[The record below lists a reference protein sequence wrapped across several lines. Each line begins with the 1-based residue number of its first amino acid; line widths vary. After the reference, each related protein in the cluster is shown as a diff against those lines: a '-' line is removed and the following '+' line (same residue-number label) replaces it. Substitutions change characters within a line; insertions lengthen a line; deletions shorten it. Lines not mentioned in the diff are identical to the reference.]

1 MSAKM
6 HDIDQKWTVN
16 IFTYIS
22 NKYRSYKLSIYQ
34 VILKKTITIS
44 TKILSMQLFSTRN
57 ISWASKQY
65 IRMISKE

>member
-34 VILKKTITIS
+34 VILKKSIRFHTNI
-44 TKILSMQLFSTRN
+44 KHAAVFNNKYFLS
-57 ISWASKQY
+57 IKAVY
-65 IRMISKE
+65 